1 MQTFTHTGKQMG
13 LISDVLSKVK
23 NPTDK
28 LGDLFAQKAEDA
40 LTGALSDAFAKIGLG
55 AKSRKGLLGNLA
67 SAAAA
72 SLLSDIFGKGKDR
85 NSSIIGAD
93 GDGDALNEEGRVE
106 TADDATGL
114 GETVGAGKEK
124 GDLMFPSDLGEYRLQ
139 IAIKEYVRPNATTRA
154 TMPVKK
160 SVYLPLPRTMEDRH
174 ELDYEHGIKTGLAG
188 VVADR
193 LSGNMPNNYGTG
205 NVIGEAAAYGL
216 KNFTKS
222 FGSEIFGIATQFARA
237 TTNPNLATFFNGPS
251 LRKHRLDWLLAPEN
265 ENESETIRNI
275 ITTLKKASLPNFT
288 GDNSTVVLQYPN
300 IVHIKLLPWA
310 DGEDGSRA
318 TAKNMAKEK
327 NMYAYKHA
335 MIESISVNY
344 SPDSPVFTET
354 SGTQGAAPAFMTLSM
369 NIIEID
375 YFLAEDFGDVSELRD
390 VKADA
395 VAVLG
400 DAVDAVF
407 NVGNQ
412 DAQQQGLPRINE
424 DGTTSDVRQ
433 GIEGA
438 AYENPDGTYNITT
451 GDTAPVQVASDIISL
466 GDSTFDV
473 TINEKQYTGD
483 AEEIKES
490 LEKDGYNV
498 EFTYISIPTGFG
510 FSTSQTTMR
519 VISPSQQGA
528 FLGEVAEFKQ
538 TENPANSVYA
548 YRPSEDSPW
557 QSISKESFDRVRE
570 NSKEEIDS
578 LTNNRS
584 DGKTTQITN
593 DTNVYSVVGNSQ
605 GQLVPAEP
613 TQD

>member
-1 MQTFTHTGKQMG
+1 MG

-23 NPTDK
+23 NPTEK

-72 SLLSDIFGKGKDR
+72 SLLSDIFGKSKNR

-93 GDGDALNEEGRVE
+93 GEGDALNEEGTVE

-114 GETVGAGKEK
+114 GTTAAAGKGE
-124 GDLMFPSDLGEYRLQ
+124 GDLMFPADLGDYRLQ

-174 ELDYEHGIKTGLAG
+174 EVDYEHGVKTGLAG
-188 VVADR
+188 IVADR
-193 LSGNMPNNYGTG
+193 LSGNMPNNYTTG

-216 KNFTKS
+216 KTFTKS
-222 FGSEIFGIATQFARA
+222 FGSEIFGIATQFAGA

-251 LRKHRLDWLLAPEN
+251 LRKHRFDWLLAPEN
-265 ENESETIRNI
+265 EEESETIRSI
-275 ITTLKKASLPNFT
+275 ITTLKKAALPNFT
-288 GDNSTVVLQYPN
+288 GDKSTVVLQYPN

-310 DGEDGSRA
+310 DGEDGNRE
-318 TAKNMAKEK
+318 TAKNMAKDK

-344 SPDSPVFTET
+344 SPDSPVFIET
-354 SGTQGAAPAFMTLSM
+354 KGTQGAAPAFMTLSM

-375 YFLAEDFGDVSELRD
+375 YFLAEDFGDVSELRA

-395 VAVLG
+395 SAVLS
-400 DAVDAVF
+400 DAFDAAF

-412 DAQQQGLPRINE
+412 DAEQQGLPQVNE
-424 DGTTSDVRQ
+424 DGTVQDVN
-433 GIEGA
+433 EGVENVE
-438 AYENPDGTYNITT
+438 YENPDGTYNITT
-451 GDTAPVQVASDIISL
+451 ADSAPVKVASGVATPFTGNFNI
-466 GDSTFDV
+466 TV
-473 TINEKQYTGD
+473 NEKQYTGD
-483 AEEIKES
+483 AAEIKES

-498 EFTYISIPTGFG
+498 EFGYITQSGGGFG
-510 FSTSQTTMR
+510 PSTTQQTVK
-519 VISPSQQGA
+519 VISPGEEGG

-538 TENPANSVYA
+538 TNNPSNVVYG
-548 YRPSEDSPW
+548 YRASEDSAW
-557 QSISKESFDRVRE
+557 QTISKESFDRVRE
-570 NSKEEIDS
+570 KTTEEIDS
-578 LTNNRS
+578 LTEGRS
-584 DGKTTQITN
+584 KGKTTQITN
-593 DTNVYSVVGNSQ
+593 DTVEYNVVGNNQ

-613 TQD
+613 EQG